1 MPKSIKVSELIA
13 EKGKS
18 FKLSVVYGKTHLD
31 KPIKV
36 AEINRPGLALSGHLE
51 NFRAERVQIIGRGE
65 YAFCIKEDPTKLFKN
80 LKRMLSSPKTP
91 CVIVTGGL
99 KPPKVLVQACR
110 LSKIAVLT
118 TELVT
123 AEFVSELSAFLD
135 DKLAHTTRVH
145 GVLVDVYGLGVLIIG
160 GAGIGKS
167 ECALELVKRG
177 HIFVADDIVEIERR
191 RGDIL
196 IGSCPNVLKH
206 YLEVRGLGIIDLELL
221 FGVGS
226 VMSQSKI
233 EMEVTLV
240 PAGKQSVCDRT
251 GLEQKTEN
259 ILGVDIPSI
268 CMPVTPG
275 RNLAVLIEVAALNQ
289 RLKAEGIYVAKEFNK
304 KLIER
309 MKSASADKRS
319 QK

>member
-1 MPKSIKVSELIA
+1 MSKAIDVSDILK

-18 FKLSVVYGKTHLD
+18 LKLKVICGKTHLA

-36 AEINRPGLALSGHLE
+36 SEINRPGLALSGHME

-65 YAFCIKEDPTKLFKN
+65 YAFCAKENTEKLFKN

-91 CVIVTGGL
+91 CIIITGNL
-99 KPPKVLVQACR
+99 KPMKVLVRACK
-110 LSKIAVLT
+110 SAKIPILT
-118 TELVT
+118 TELKT
-123 AEFVSELSAFLD
+123 ATFVSELSAFLD
-135 DKLAHTTRVH
+135 DKLAPSARMH
-145 GVLVDVYGLGVLIIG
+145 GVLVDVYGLGVLIRG

-191 RGDIL
+191 RGDML
-196 IGSCPNVLKH
+196 MGSCPNILKH

-226 VMSQSKI
+226 VLSQSKI

-240 PAGKQSVCDRT
+240 PAGKESVCDRT
-251 GLEQKTEN
+251 GLEQRTAN
-259 ILGVDIPSI
+259 ILGVEVPSI

-289 RLKAEGIYVAKEFNK
+289 RLKAEGIYVAKNFNE
-304 KLIER
+304 KLIAR
-309 MKSASADKRS
+309 MKKTSHKR
-319 QK
+319 KTR